1 MSKNKNNTSNET
13 FIGHA
18 VVSDDYN
25 PNNNVPIAQPIV
37 YSTKMSHADDNDFA
51 SFAENPNNSL
61 LSVTNEMNQ
70 LYSLRYSLK
79 CFMICQTVSTCL
91 YASFNPFFFFF
102 LFFNYYVYRAIA
114 NYNKK
119 GVWAYMAY
127 LICLNILRIVFFVWT
142 LIAINDFDTN
152 GSYNDNTN
160 QANSTRGSNAIYI
173 FHYGPVGY
181 TVLFFLLNTF
191 IDLWFIKLLKKYY
204 NLINSTSIFE
214 INHLIKHG
222 GKRKYILL
230 W

>member
-1 MSKNKNNTSNET
+1 MSKNQDNASNET

-18 VVSDDYN
+18 VVSDNYL

-37 YSTKMSHADDNDFA
+37 YSTKMSHADNNDFL

-61 LSVTNEMNQ
+61 LRVTDEMNQ

-79 CFMICQTVSTCL
+79 CFMFCQIISTCL

-119 GVWAYMAY
+119 GVWAYMVY
-127 LICLNILRIVFFVWT
+127 LICLNILRFVFFVWT

-160 QANSTRGSNAIYI
+160 QANSTRDSNVIYV